1 MLVKTKNFGEID
13 LTEDKIL
20 NFENGIL
27 GFEDHKQYTILYDS
41 AEKERSAVSW
51 LQCCD
56 IPELALPVVS
66 PLVVKPDYNPIV
78 EDELLKSLGDLTDDN
93 LVILLTLTVP
103 QDVKNMSVNL
113 KAPIIINADNRQG
126 AQVVAE
132 NPDYEIKFKI
142 YDILQA
148 RKEGRA

>member
-1 MLVKTKNFGEID
+1 MLIKTKHFGEVD
-13 LTEDKIL
+13 LTDDKIL
-20 NFENGIL
+20 TFDNGIL

-41 AEKERSAVSW
+41 SSEERPAVSW

-66 PLVVKPDYNPIV
+66 PAYVKEDYNPIV
-78 EDELLKSLGDLTDDN
+78 EDELLKSLGELTDEN

-103 QDVKNMSVNL
+103 QDIKKMSVNL
-113 KAPIIINADNRQG
+113 KAPMVINADNRKG

-132 NPDYEIKFKI
+132 NQDYEIKYMI
-142 YDILQA
+142 YDILKA
-148 RKEGRA
+148 KKEGRS